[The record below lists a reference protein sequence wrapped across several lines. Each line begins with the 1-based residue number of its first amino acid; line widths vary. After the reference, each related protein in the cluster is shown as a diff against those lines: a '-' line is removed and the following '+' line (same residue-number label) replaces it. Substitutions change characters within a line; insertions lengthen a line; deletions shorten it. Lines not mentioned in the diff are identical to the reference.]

1 MIDPGQKIT
10 ELTLQSQ
17 AGWVLVTAALFA
29 DSLERL
35 LLTKMR
41 TLSNKKAKQMFKNG
55 PLRNLAAKIDLAW
68 AFELVDDPVH
78 HDPTVI
84 RDIRNEF
91 AHSITAVNFDSPEVI
106 KHMKKFKG
114 WNAKVDQFDFFVER
128 FKSCFLPITA
138 KRDQELMV
146 NALRKKPAQG
156 ILGH

>member
-78 HDPTVI
+78 HDLTVI

-106 KHMKKFKG
+106 KLSLIH
-114 WNAKVDQFDFFVER
+114 
-128 FKSCFLPITA
+128 I
-138 KRDQELMV
+138 
-146 NALRKKPAQG
+146 
-156 ILGH
+156 